1 MQRPKHI
8 ELTGEQSR
16 LVEELK
22 HWYRHSTRQ
31 WYSYT
36 GPAGT
41 GKTTVVRKAIEEL
54 GIERYV
60 TCAFVGKAVTVL
72 ARQGLPASTIH
83 SLIYNV
89 VWVPVVDDKG
99 SPVLNQDGNPKMRVE
114 FSLKPS
120 LKDDPQLIIVDE
132 ATMVNDDLAEDIL
145 SFGIKTVFI
154 GDNNQLPPVF
164 GISSVMANP
173 DFFLTKIMR
182 QAEDSPI
189 IYLSQRVL
197 NHQPLIVGQYGSSRV
212 LNSLY
217 LGSNYEDYDAII
229 AAKNQ
234 MRDAINQ
241 HIRKNV
247 LHIRSD
253 LPVIGDKLICR
264 QNDWDRSVDGNIYLT
279 TGMSGIV
286 VDCFNDRSSP
296 RYMTIDFQPD
306 ITDSV
311 FYSVQLDTRYI
322 KMNYE
327 DRKLYGISR
336 YEKFEYGYAITCHAS
351 QGSQYN
357 SVLFLNQWFH
367 DADLTRKIQYT
378 AITRAVDLIDIV
390 YEILFI

>member
-1 MQRPKHI
+1 MQAQKHI
-8 ELTGEQSR
+8 DLTSEQSR

-22 HWYRHSTRQ
+22 KWYRHGTRQ
-31 WYSYT
+31 WYAYT

-89 VWVPVVDDKG
+89 EWVPVLDEKG
-99 SPVLNQDGNPKMRVE
+99 VPVLNQDGNPKMRVE
-114 FSLKPS
+114 FSLKPQ

-132 ATMVNDDLAEDIL
+132 ATMVNDDLADDIL

-164 GISSVMANP
+164 GISSVMASP
-173 DFFLTKIMR
+173 DFYLTKIMR
-182 QAEDSPI
+182 QAENSPI

-197 NHQPLIVGQYGSSRV
+197 NRQPLIVGQYGDSRV
-212 LNSLY
+212 LQTFY
-217 LGSNYEDYDAII
+217 LGKNYAYYDAII

-234 MRDAINQ
+234 MRDAINN
-241 HIRKNV
+241 HIRHNV
-247 LHIRSD
+247 LHIRSK
-253 LPVIGDKLICR
+253 LPVIGDRLICR
-264 QNDWDRSVDGNIYLT
+264 QNDWDRSVEGNIYLT
-279 TGMSGIV
+279 TGMSGTV
-286 VDCFNDRSSP
+286 VDTFNDRSGP
-296 RYMTIDFQPD
+296 RFMRIDFQPD
-306 ITDSV
+306 ISDSV
-311 FYSVQLDTRYI
+311 FYDLQIDTNYI
-322 KMNYE
+322 KMGYD

-351 QGSQYN
+351 QGSQYDR
-357 SVLFLNQWFH
+357 VLFLNQWFH

-378 AITRAVDLIDIV
+378 AITRAVYAIDIA
-390 YEILFI
+390 YEIIFE

>member
-8 ELTGEQSR
+8 ELTSEQTR

-22 HWYRHSTRQ
+22 HWYRHSSRQ

-99 SPVLNQDGNPKMRVE
+99 IPVLNQDGNPKMRVE

-120 LKDDPQLIIVDE
+120 IKDDPQLIIVDE

-164 GISSVMANP
+164 GISSVMVNP
-173 DFFLTKIMR
+173 DFCKIAEAYNIASRRVITREELKAGIEEMFATKG
-182 QAEDSPI
+182 AYLLEVCTDEEDNVFPMIPSGADISDI
-189 IYLSQRVL
+189 IY
-197 NHQPLIVGQYGSSRV
+197 G
-212 LNSLY
+212 
-217 LGSNYEDYDAII
+217 E
-229 AAKNQ
+229 
-234 MRDAINQ
+234 
-241 HIRKNV
+241 
-247 LHIRSD
+247 
-253 LPVIGDKLICR
+253 
-264 QNDWDRSVDGNIYLT
+264 
-279 TGMSGIV
+279 
-286 VDCFNDRSSP
+286 
-296 RYMTIDFQPD
+296 
-306 ITDSV
+306 
-311 FYSVQLDTRYI
+311 
-322 KMNYE
+322 
-327 DRKLYGISR
+327 
-336 YEKFEYGYAITCHAS
+336 
-351 QGSQYN
+351 
-357 SVLFLNQWFH
+357 
-367 DADLTRKIQYT
+367 
-378 AITRAVDLIDIV
+378 
-390 YEILFI
+390 